1 MILRDL
7 TQLSH
12 VITVY
17 FYFLLEPSFGPDNVL
32 YSQVNKTAF
41 NISWAPLPREKSY
54 GKVILYNVNPELL
67 SRLKRQKRSANS
79 GTINTTETFVVLYGL
94 QLCSK
99 YNVSVQA
106 YTIAGPGPYSQ
117 AIELETSSECYYLH
131 FTL

>member
-1 MILRDL
+1 M
-7 TQLSH
+7 
-12 VITVY
+12 
-17 FYFLLEPSFGPDNVL
+17 LEPSVGPDHVS

-41 NISWAPLPREKSY
+41 NISWVPLPREKSY

-67 SRLKRQKRSANS
+67 SRVKRRKRSANS

-106 YTIAGPGPYSQ
+106 YTLAGPGPYSQ
-117 AIELETSSECYYLH
+117 AMELETSSKCNYFLYKMSGINELDFYKKYCNH
-131 FTL
+131 